1 MSGPFAGSGSAE
13 AANVL
18 SFGAAIVGFG
28 LGWSSLA
35 ADYSVHLPENVSGWK
50 VFWLT
55 YAGLN
60 LPCILIECLGAAAAT
75 VTREDW
81 QQEYATPFPDDFLA
95 DLLSDKVRRRWCRWP
110 PCGDSKSRRRIWQV
124 LDSPARIEYCWQQHS
139 QHGTLFYFF
148 LHKSLFLPPTLIV
161 CSIPLL

>member
-1 MSGPFAGSGSAE
+1 MVSGPFAGSGSLE
-13 AANVL
+13 AGNIL

-28 LGWSSLA
+28 LGWASLA
-35 ADYSVHLPENVSGWK
+35 ADYNVHLPEDVSGWK

-81 QQEYATPFPDDFLA
+81 QQEYA
-95 DLLSDKVRRRWCRWP
+95 
-110 PCGDSKSRRRIWQV
+110 
-124 LDSPARIEYCWQQHS
+124 
-139 QHGTLFYFF
+139 FYFF
-148 LHKSLFLPPTLIV
+148 IKMTH
-161 CSIPLL
+161 LLTVMNDKVH